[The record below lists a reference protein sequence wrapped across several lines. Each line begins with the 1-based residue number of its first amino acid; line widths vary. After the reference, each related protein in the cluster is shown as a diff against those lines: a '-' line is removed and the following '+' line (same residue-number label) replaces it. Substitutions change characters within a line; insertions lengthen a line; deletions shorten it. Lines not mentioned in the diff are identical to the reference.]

1 MFVLVTDL
9 NCKPL
14 YKPNTDNMDSDGYVR
29 LYKVLIDSLER
40 CTTFKSK
47 DLFMNSP
54 STNDRKFVKFAML
67 YFLEAV
73 VLRKDP
79 RTKVQ
84 VKRVQHTDIF

>member
-1 MFVLVTDL
+1 MEVFALVIDL

-29 LYKVLIDSLER
+29 LYKELIDSLER

-47 DLFMNSP
+47 DLF
-54 STNDRKFVKFAML
+54 
-67 YFLEAV
+67 
-73 VLRKDP
+73 KDP

-84 VKRVQHTDIF
+84 VKCVQHTDIF